1 MHPVRQNK
9 QALRLFLFLTL
20 LSCTAASARIGLG
33 VQAAIWKPS
42 SLDHEPSKPFRAIPG
57 SGISYGLVAQ
67 SPEWQSF
74 SLQLSAWRW
83 QQTQEPEKN
92 VVTLWHLSCDVKNN
106 LITQTRLRPYAT
118 YGFAAVLGKANNGP
132 LQRDGLSINLGAG
145 VEYTPFNRTSLAFE
159 YQYLYLLMDRNNGLT
174 DDLSGP
180 KLTFKF
186 IYSL

>member
-1 MHPVRQNK
+1 MHPAWQNK
-9 QALRLFLFLTL
+9 RPLRLFLFLLL
-20 LSCTAASARIGLG
+20 LSGSAASAHVGMG

-42 SLDHEPSKPFRAIPG
+42 SLDNEPSKPFRAIPG

-74 SLQLSAWRW
+74 SLQFSACKW
-83 QQTQEPEKN
+83 QQTQAPEN
-92 VVTLWHLSCDVKNN
+92 TVVTLWHLSCDVKNSLLN
-106 LITQTRLRPYAT
+106 QTRLRPYAT
-118 YGFAAVLGKANNGP
+118 YGFAAVMCKPSSGP

-145 VEYTPFNRTSLAFE
+145 VEYTPFTRTSLAFE
-159 YQYLYLLMDRNNGLT
+159 YQYLYLIMDRNIGLS

-186 IYSL
+186 IYLL